1 MRWYHYIICLILIIV
16 GVFSTFNLV
25 DIFSV
30 KSGEYGKVFVCETPG
45 YNSEFSRFD
54 YGNVDLD
61 TEDYYHYKNVSTFA
75 TQQFDGIKN
84 VYTLY
89 FNDQPLNNVVQ
100 TAGRISGELA
110 IKFYDTDG
118 EIVTT
123 AQVNVVVE
131 YLASAT
137 KVTMTIN
144 NDNNAVSY
152 LNAYTEINGAIL
164 RVVLLGGEL

>member
-1 MRWYHYIICLILIIV
+1 MVIL
-16 GVFSTFNLV
+16 
-25 DIFSV
+25 
-30 KSGEYGKVFVCETPG
+30 
-45 YNSEFSRFD
+45 
-54 YGNVDLD
+54 
-61 TEDYYHYKNVSTFA
+61 TFA

-84 VYTLY
+84 AYTLY